1 MTGDEVPRVGA
12 LLAVLALL
20 LALTAATTGLAFVE
34 LSAPSHAAL
43 AFGIAG
49 LKACA
54 VGLGFMHLARAERLL
69 RITALA
75 GLLWLALLFLF
86 VVVDVALRADP
97 R

>member
-1 MTGDEVPRVGA
+1 
-12 LLAVLALL
+12 
-20 LALTAATTGLAFVE
+20 
-34 LSAPSHAAL
+34 
-43 AFGIAG
+43 
-49 LKACA
+49 
-54 VGLGFMHLARAERLL
+54 MHLACAERLL